1 MSKRKNKK
9 ANKPFKAKS
18 ETKILKPDTF
28 FRKIGI
34 RPIKPERVNDE
45 FKQAGVM
52 GTQSFPFYNSDLK
65 LAKLWW
71 GKDFDRIC
79 LIANELSRLHVP
91 SNSRILDVGGGP
103 GHMAFWLNHIW
114 PDCQITVVDKYSRV
128 GIQWA
133 QEIGTDK
140 VTFIDD
146 QLPEMK
152 SVESDQYDMVLL
164 SRVLANTNEFVLPSS
179 FKGDWNDFS
188 LSQEGKNLICGLEN
202 IAAGLNRVMKSDGR
216 LIVVDS
222 WSGER
227 VLMVGN
233 SFKNKGLYINMD
245 LFDYHRVNMAY
256 SCIAFSKTSSE
267 GPISDIPMALATMI
281 TLGQGGSRMEEM
293 AALSLKK
300 LFDGSQPLMEFE
312 FHENERNESIRSE
325 IFEKYG
331 LGMIHQTTPEGARR
345 TFIFSAID
353 IPTRIKGFREM
364 EAELRSNGT
373 GKIIQSVTVR

>member
-34 RPIKPERVNDE
+34 RPINPDRVNHE

-52 GTQSFPFYNSDLK
+52 GPQSFHFCNSDLC

-71 GKDFDRIC
+71 GRELDRIC

-188 LSQEGKNLICGLEN
+188 LSQEGTNLIHGLEN
-202 IAAGLNRVMKSDGR
+202 IAAGLNRVMKSNGR

-222 WSGER
+222 WSGDR
-227 VLMVGN
+227 VLMVGK
-233 SFKNKGLYINMD
+233 SFENRGLYINQD
-245 LFDYHRVNMAY
+245 LFDYHRVSIAH
-256 SCIAFSKTSSE
+256 SCIVFSKTRSE
-267 GPISDIPMALATMI
+267 GPLRDIPMALATMI
-281 TLGQGGSRMEEM
+281 TLGQGGKAFEEIS
-293 AALSLKK
+293 AQAVNK
-300 LFDGSQPLMEFE
+300 LFGGGQPLMEFE
-312 FHENERNESIRSE
+312 FHENEHNTSMRSE

-331 LGMIHQTTPEGARR
+331 LGMIHQATSEGARR

-353 IPTRIKGFREM
+353 IPMHIEGYRKM
-364 EAELRSNGT
+364 EEELRSNGT